1 MQDNKEFN
9 DIIND
14 PNLIVPEKL
23 IKLLDYC
30 RSIKLED
37 DKPLEVKD
45 ENKNYKKG

>member
-1 MQDNKEFN
+1 MQDFKEFN

-30 RSIKLED
+30 RKIKFEED
-37 DKPLEVKD
+37 NKPLEVKED
-45 ENKNYKKG
+45 AKV